1 MDSDKIKD
9 IIWAHSLWKQH
20 LRKAIESGSCH
31 LSVEEAGNEKKCH
44 LGKWLA
50 SEEAQTL
57 PNYAEL
63 VEIHHHFHR
72 QAAQILQLALNGNR
86 HEALNAMAMGS
97 YFNKLTSQLVNAIN
111 EINHH

>member
-1 MDSDKIKD
+1 MNSDKIKD

-20 LRKAIESGSCH
+20 LRKAIEGGGSH
-31 LSVEEAGNEKKCH
+31 FTVEEAGNDKKCQF
-44 LGKWLA
+44 GKWLI
-50 SEEAQTL
+50 SEEAQVL

-63 VEIHHHFHR
+63 VELHHHFHQ
-72 QAAQILQLALNGNR
+72 QAAQILQLALDGNR